1 MTQHESAIEQI
12 NLGYNHQ
19 EDRLLMRIGMKDK
32 TEVSL
37 WISRRICKVLWHL
50 LQDIKTGVSVAYQ
63 PNAIPLVSDLANK
76 EQLLASFARQA
87 SEEEMIENIDFHSAY
102 SADRAAVTAQPLLV
116 VDCTLVAPEGMAA
129 YFSMQCASAQVIKIA
144 LNNELIFAMTNM
156 LLLSTRE
163 AGWDLHM
170 EDTQQKTAFHKTQQV
185 LH

>member
-1 MTQHESAIEQI
+1 
-12 NLGYNHQ
+12 
-19 EDRLLMRIGMKDK
+19 
-32 TEVSL
+32 
-37 WISRRICKVLWHL
+37 
-50 LQDIKTGVSVAYQ
+50 
-63 PNAIPLVSDLANK
+63 
-76 EQLLASFARQA
+76 
-87 SEEEMIENIDFHSAY
+87 
-102 SADRAAVTAQPLLV
+102 VTAQPLLV

-170 EDTQQKTAFHKTQQV
+170 EDTQQKTASHKTQQV